1 LLSKLK
7 KFLKYFRSP
16 NVFHA
21 KEANHVSRN
30 KNSVQPALAGK
41 VSATREQELVRVVE
55 THRGRLLSMIGNRIR
70 DQVEAEDVLQEVFEE
85 YVESYDLGT
94 AIESLG
100 AWLVT
105 VAQNKVLDRFR
116 RKKTQ
121 NAHRESVLQE
131 SEGLEIASPDRPD
144 EDWSRSI
151 LRKEIMEALSQLP
164 EEQYDVFVKH
174 ELEGQ
179 SFEDISAETGVSVN
193 TLLSRKRYAV
203 MSLREFLKEVYDEL
217 E

>member
-1 LLSKLK
+1 VSYGLTVEAEKILK
-7 KFLKYFRSP
+7 IFSL
-16 NVFHA
+16 A
-21 KEANHVSRN
+21 KRLQCERGKPPVSRT
-30 KNSVQPALAGK
+30 KNSVQ
-41 VSATREQELVRVVE
+41 REQELVRVVE
-55 THRGRLLSMIGNRIR
+55 THRGRLLSVIGNKIR

-121 NAHRESVLQE
+121 NAHRELVLQE
-131 SEGLEIASPDRPD
+131 SEGLETISPERPD
-144 EDWSRSI
+144 DDWSRSLLRDEI
-151 LRKEIMEALSQLP
+151 LEALSQLP

-174 ELEGQ
+174 ELEGK
-179 SFEDISAETGVSVN
+179 SFEDISAESGVSVN
-193 TLLSRKRYAV
+193 TLLSRKRYAIL
-203 MSLREFLKEVYDEL
+203 SLREFLKEVYDEL